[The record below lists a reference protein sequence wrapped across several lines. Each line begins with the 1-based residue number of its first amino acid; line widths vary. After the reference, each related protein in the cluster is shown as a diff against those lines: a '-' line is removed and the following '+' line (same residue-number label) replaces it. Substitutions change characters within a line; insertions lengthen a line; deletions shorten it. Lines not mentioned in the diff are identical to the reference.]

1 MQGVMV
7 ATPSETRGRISFETN
22 YLARYDTNVQKD
34 IRQKKDTNF
43 NDCMTPTVGQC
54 EL

>member
-34 IRQKKDTNF
+34 IRQKKDTNVT
-43 NDCMTPTVGQC
+43 DCMTPTVGQC